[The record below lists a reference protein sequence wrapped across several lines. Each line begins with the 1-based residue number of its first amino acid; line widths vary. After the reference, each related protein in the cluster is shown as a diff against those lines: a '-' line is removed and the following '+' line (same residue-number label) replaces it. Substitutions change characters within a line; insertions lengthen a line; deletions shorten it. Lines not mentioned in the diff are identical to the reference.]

1 MPDQSSQEEVRG
13 GFARTLVRRLSVR
26 RPAVRATMLTFGSY
40 FLSQVIRFGSNL
52 ILTRLLLPDV
62 FGLML
67 IINLVVQGLEM
78 FSDLGLGPSVI
89 QNRRGEEAV
98 FLCTAWTVNIIKN
111 STLWVI
117 ALVLAW
123 PLSWWFNEPQL
134 AWLLPAAGL
143 TLITNASVSA
153 QVGVARRRLL
163 IGRLVTLEIGSYLFT
178 VAIMIGVAAVHPT
191 VWALVAGSLIG
202 GAAFSLLTHLT
213 LGGEPMRFT
222 LDREVVRELIHF
234 GRWLFISSILT
245 FLCGQLDRIVLSGF
259 MNTTELGVYSIAF
272 MLSQAVVMI
281 VDHVGYRILFPVYAR
296 AAEAG
301 RAQLRRQVLR
311 FRLALMGIAL
321 PPLWILILF
330 GPEVIRFL
338 YPDAYQAAGV
348 FLQVL
353 AVGGTFAAVLLPV
366 ENVLMASGDSF
377 RHMLLQF
384 IKSTFMIGFMSLG
397 GYLYG
402 AWGVILGFTAS
413 RVLYY
418 PLQAGLVRRYGVW
431 MPLLD
436 AAALA
441 ASACVAGAAFWLRG

>member
-1 MPDQSSQEEVRG
+1 MSNPASLENATG
-13 GFARTLVRRLSVR
+13 GLTQAFLRRLR
-26 RPAVRATMLTFGSY
+26 LDRPAVRATMLTFGSY

-67 IINLVVQGLEM
+67 IVNLVVQGLEM

-89 QNRRGEEAV
+89 QNRRGEETV
-98 FLCTAWTVNIIKN
+98 FLRTAWTVNIIKN
-111 STLWVI
+111 SSLWVI
-117 ALVLAW
+117 AVLLAW
-123 PLSWWFNEPQL
+123 PLSRWFNEPEL
-134 AWLLPAAGL
+134 ARLLPAAGL
-143 TLITNASVSA
+143 TLILNASISA

-163 IGRLVTLEIGSYLFT
+163 IGRLVTLEIGSYMLT
-178 VAIMIGVAAVHPT
+178 VAITIGVAAVHPT

-202 GAAFSLLTHLT
+202 GATFSLLTHLV
-213 LGGEPMRFT
+213 LGGDAMRFT
-222 LDREVVRELIHF
+222 LDREVVHELIHF

-259 MNTTELGVYSIAF
+259 MDTTNLGIYSIAF
-272 MLSQAVVMI
+272 MLSQAVIMI
-281 VDHVGYRILFPVYAR
+281 VDHIGYRILFPVYAR
-296 AAEAG
+296 AAELG
-301 RAQLRRQVLR
+301 REHLRRQVLR

-321 PPLWILILF
+321 PPLWFLILL

-338 YPDAYQAAGV
+338 YPDAYDAAGV

-384 IKSTFMIGFMSLG
+384 VKSSFMIGLMSLG
-397 GYLYG
+397 GYFHG
-402 AWGVILGFTAS
+402 AWGVIFGFTAS
-413 RVLYY
+413 RLLYY

-441 ASACVAGAAFWLRG
+441 ASACIAGAAFWLRG